1 MKFHPETILQIMIV
15 LLGIAALAILI
26 YLPLTEGRA
35 ENLDLFNIYTDPLI
49 LYGYAASILFFAV
62 LYKTFKLLDLIKQ
75 NKIFE
80 QKAIRVLLNIRQYIM
95 FFVILILLAGLF
107 IVLFHAKEDDPVG
120 FIVICF
126 AIIFISL
133 FVTTTAKA
141 FESILQKGIELKSEN
156 ENLNKAK
163 K

>member
-1 MKFHPETILQIMIV
+1 MKFHPATILQIMIV

-35 ENLDLFNIYTDPLI
+35 ENLDLFSIYSDPLI
-49 LYGYAASILFFAV
+49 LYGYATSLLFFAI

-75 NKIFE
+75 KNIFE
-80 QKAIRVLLNIRQYIM
+80 QNAIRVLLNIRQYIM

-126 AIIFISL
+126 GITFISL
-133 FVTTTAKA
+133 FAAAASKVIAA
-141 FESILQKGIELKSEN
+141 ILQKGIELKSEN
-156 ENLNKAK
+156 
-163 K
+163 